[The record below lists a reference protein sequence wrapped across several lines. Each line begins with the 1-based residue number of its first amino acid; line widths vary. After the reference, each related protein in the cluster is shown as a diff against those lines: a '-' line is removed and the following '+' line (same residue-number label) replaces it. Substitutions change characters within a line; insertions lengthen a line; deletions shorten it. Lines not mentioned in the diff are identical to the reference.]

1 MSAPPWREPHT
12 KLLKTKQITHM
23 NNFPIAPKMYRNIAQ
38 KAVFG
43 YVRKQYP
50 KYFSHEDMEDMVSE
64 VTLRMWRAK
73 DSFDAEKGDVF
84 QWVWSIAKNV
94 VRTQALAKHNR
105 TDISL
110 SFEDGDI
117 QDNCPYST
125 YRGDEF
131 GADKDI
137 LFDEMQEC
145 LFDKLKSDRDKLFL
159 CWKMEGLDSKE
170 MAERAGISVEA
181 VYMVMFHLKQKLKD
195 AA

>member
-1 MSAPPWREPHT
+1 
-12 KLLKTKQITHM
+12 M

-38 KAVFG
+38 KAVIG

-84 QWVWSIAKNV
+84 QWVWTIAKNV

-159 CWKMEGLDSKE
+159 CWKIEGLDSKE